1 MTEEVN
7 KYKINQPETP
17 FPMRGD
23 LAKREPAWL
32 KSWTD
37 KKLYQRIR
45 ASRKGKTKFI
55 LHDGPPY
62 ANGDIHIGHAVN
74 KILKDI
80 IVKSKTFAGYDAP
93 YVPGWDCHGLP
104 IELVVEKAHGKN
116 IDPAKFRELC
126 RAYAAE
132 QVEKQKKD
140 FIRLGVLG
148 DWDNPYLTMDFKTE
162 ADIMRALGTIQEN
175 GYLYQGS
182 KPVHWC
188 VDCGSALA
196 EAEVEYEDVNSPAID
211 VGFKVVDNTAIKRN
225 FRPFQ
230 IISDEDQKRLVSDK
244 EFDEA
249 LRNYQAYAVIWTTTP
264 WTLPANQAVCVNT
277 QVDYALVEAN
287 QKLYIL
293 ASNLVDS
300 AMKRYGIENY
310 KCIATSWGGGDLE
323 LDPDFVQSEENT
335 FGLNPFPLHH
345 PFETRQVPLISGDH
359 VTTEAGT
366 GLVHTAAAHGN
377 DDWLVMKANYP
388 NEKPRIL
395 MGGDGKFFNSDLVEF
410 EAIRGL
416 FYKKANDVILDKLQ
430 ENGVLFSPR
439 DATIRHSF
447 PHCWRHK
454 TPLMQLATH
463 QWFIGMDQHW
473 CTRIVKRVHDLTSGK
488 LDSNETIMERA
499 IPSFSIRQYSNSREN
514 GKLVSFSEER
524 YRDNDLNMRVRSLKA
539 VENTQFFPAWGRARL
554 EAMIKNRP
562 DWCVSRQRN
571 WGVPMPFFVH
581 KETGEPHPQTA
592 DLLEAACLLVEK
604 TGVEAW
610 FSLDEAA
617 FLQAN
622 TSADSR
628 AINGE
633 YKKVTYTLDVWFDS
647 GATHAAVL
655 KKRPELNY
663 PADMYLEGSDQHRG
677 WFQSSLLTGCAIDGR
692 APYKA
697 LLTHGFVVDGAGHK
711 MSKSKG
717 NVVAPQ
723 KVMEQYGADIL
734 RLWVAA
740 TDYSGELNISDEILK
755 RVADSYRKIRNTA
768 KFLLANIADFDA
780 KKDLLKVDEWLEIDR
795 YALYLTQK
803 LQTEVL
809 ADYDRYEFHLAVQ
822 KLVSFCSDDLGA
834 FYLDILKDRLY
845 TSGENSFERRAAQS
859 ALHHITHTFMRLIA
873 PILSFT
879 ADEIW
884 AALNLG
890 EDKSVF
896 EELWYDLPAHGLQ
909 ANRIAAWAAIIAARA
924 DAAKEIEVLRSAGQV
939 GSSLQAE
946 LEFHATEASFV
957 AMNSLGD
964 DLRFVTITSS
974 AKVVKVAKESE
985 QKIVVTAS
993 KYKKCER
1000 CWHYVSD
1007 VGSDAEHSTI
1017 CKRCVTNLF
1026 GKPARRKYA

>member
-1 MTEEVN
+1 MTDEVN

-32 KSWTD
+32 KTWTD
-37 KKLYQRIR
+37 KQLYQRIR
-45 ASRKGKTKFI
+45 ESRIGKTKFI

-80 IVKSKTFAGYDAP
+80 IVKSKTMSGFDAP

-162 ADIMRALGTIQEN
+162 ADIMRALGTIQQN

-211 VGFKVVDNTAIKRN
+211 VGFKVVDNA
-225 FRPFQ
+225 
-230 IISDEDQKRLVSDK
+230 
-244 EFDEA
+244 A
-249 LRNYQAYAVIWTTTP
+249 LGKAFGVEVTGDAYAVIWTTTP
-264 WTLPANQAVCVNT
+264 WTLPANQAVSVNPSLAYDLVKT
-277 QVDYALVEAN
+277 EKGLLILAHELLEATLARYAVVDY
-287 QKLYIL
+287 KIL
-293 ASNLVDS
+293 GSCAGFVLS
-300 AMKRYGIENY
+300 AQAHPQDVLTRDDKKMKG
-310 KCIATSWGGGDLE
+310 
-323 LDPDFVQSEENT
+323 V
-335 FGLNPFPLHH
+335 GLTLQH
-345 PFETRQVPLISGDH
+345 PFDSRQVPIICGDH

-377 DDWLVMKANYP
+377 DDWLVMRANYP

-395 MGGDGKFFNSDLVEF
+395 MGGDGKFFDSALVEF
-410 EAIRGL
+410 AAIRGL
-416 FYKKANDVILDKLQ
+416 SRQDANKVILAKMQ
-430 ENGVLFSPR
+430 ENGTLIASAR
-439 DATIRHSF
+439 LNHSF

-463 QWFIGMDQHW
+463 QWFIGMNA
-473 CTRIVKRVHDLTSGK
+473 TTLPSPAGGISNDLADVVNQPSQMLISSIRGAGGEGQVN
-488 LDSNETIMERA
+488 DERA
-499 IPSFSIRQYSNSREN
+499 QAAKNLPLPNPLPLTGEGTS
-514 GKLVSFSEER
+514 L
-524 YRDNDLNMRVRSLKA
+524 RDLANAA
-539 VENTQFFPAWGRARL
+539 VDKTEFFPAWGRARL

-581 KETGEPHPQTA
+581 KETGEPHPKTA
-592 DLLEAACLLVEK
+592 QLLEAACLLVEK
-604 TGVEAW
+604 TGVEGW

-622 TSADSR
+622 TSAASSG
-628 AINGE
+628 INSE

-663 PADMYLEGSDQHRG
+663 PADLYLEGSDQHRG

-723 KVMEQYGADIL
+723 KVMDTYGADIL
-734 RLWVAA
+734 RLWAA
-740 TDYSGELNISDEILK
+740 STDYSGELTISDEILK
-755 RVADSYRKIRNTA
+755 RVADSYRKIRNTC
-768 KFLLANIADFDA
+768 KFLLANIADFDVS
-780 KKDLLKVDEWLEIDR
+780 KDLLPVQEWLEIDR
-795 YALYLTQK
+795 YALHLTQK
-803 LQTEVL
+803 LQDDVL

-845 TSGENSFERRAAQS
+845 TSGENSPERRAAQS
-859 ALHHITHTFMRLIA
+859 ALHHITHTFMRLIT

-896 EELWYDLPAHGLQ
+896 EELWYELPEHALSK
-909 ANRIAAWAAIIAARA
+909 
-924 DAAKEIEVLRSAGQV
+924 KEISNWLRLIEIRSSSNKVIEDARTQGLI
-939 GSSLQAE
+939 GSSLQIE
-946 LEFHATEASFV
+946 LDIFLEGTDLSDL
-957 AMNSLGD
+957 SRLGE
-964 DLRFVTITSS
+964 DLRFVFITSRATIHS
-974 AKVVKVAKESE
+974 VEKLNIEDLDDTAKSLMEITELRRTWVRATPS
-985 QKIVVTAS
+985 QHT
-993 KYKKCER
+993 KCER
-1000 CWHYVSD
+1000 CWHYVAD
-1007 VGSDAEHSTI
+1007 VGSDAEHPTI

-1026 GKPARRKYA
+1026 GKPASRKYA

>member
-1 MTEEVN
+1 MTDDVNKEQN

-32 KSWTD
+32 KQWQD
-37 KKLYQRIR
+37 KKLYERIR
-45 ASRKGKTKFI
+45 KARKGAKKFI

-80 IVKSKTFAGYDAP
+80 IVKSKTMSGFDAP

-104 IELVVEKAHGKN
+104 IELVVEKNHGKN

-126 RAYAAE
+126 RTYAAE

-162 ADIMRALGTIQEN
+162 ADIMRALGTIQQN

-211 VGFKVVDNTAIKRN
+211 VGFKVVDNA
-225 FRPFQ
+225 
-230 IISDEDQKRLVSDK
+230 
-244 EFDEA
+244 A
-249 LRNYQAYAVIWTTTP
+249 LGKAFGVDVVGDAYAVIWTTTP
-264 WTLPANQAVCVNT
+264 WTLPANQAVSVNAEL
-277 QVDYALVEAN
+277 DYSLIRINRGYLV
-287 QKLYIL
+287 L
-293 ASNLVDS
+293 ASALLDDTFT
-300 AMKRYGIENY
+300 RYRACGIE
-310 KCIATSWGGGDLE
+310 AQPLE
-323 LDPDFVQSEENT
+323 STSEEN
-335 FGLNPFPLHH
+335 FDFFKEIKRAVVAHCKGAKLQGIFLNH
-345 PFETRQVPLISGDH
+345 PFDNRQVPIICGDH
-359 VTTEAGT
+359 VTTDAGT

-377 DDWLVMKANYP
+377 DDWLVMRANFP

-395 MGGDGKFFNSDLVEF
+395 MGGDGKFFNSDLVEL
-410 EAIRGL
+410 EGIRGL
-416 FYKKANDVILDKLQ
+416 SRQDANKVILAKML
-430 ENGVLFSPR
+430 ENGTLLASAR
-439 DATIRHSF
+439 LNHSF

-463 QWFIGMDQHW
+463 QWFIGMQQEDAVG
-473 CTRIVKRVHDLTSGK
+473 ISL
-488 LDSNETIMERA
+488 
-499 IPSFSIRQYSNSREN
+499 REYAN
-514 GKLVSFSEER
+514 
-524 YRDNDLNMRVRSLKA
+524 KA
-539 VENTQFFPAWGRARL
+539 VDATEFFPAWGRARL

-592 DLLEAACLLVEK
+592 ELLEAAALLVEK
-604 TGVEAW
+604 KGVEAW

-617 FLQAN
+617 FLEAN
-622 TSADSR
+622 TSAACRDNSG
-628 AINGE
+628 ALNNE

-655 KKRPELNY
+655 KRRPELNF
-663 PADMYLEGSDQHRG
+663 PADLYLEGSDQHRG

-692 APYKA
+692 APYEA
-697 LLTHGFVVDGAGHK
+697 LLTHGFVVDGNGHK

-723 KVMEQYGADIL
+723 KVMDTYGADIL
-734 RLWVAA
+734 RLWAA
-740 TDYSGELNISDEILK
+740 STDYSGELTISDEILK
-755 RVADSYRKIRNTA
+755 RVADSYRKIRNTC

-780 KKDLLKVDEWLEIDR
+780 DKDLLPVEQWLEIDR
-795 YALYLTQK
+795 YALHLTHK

-845 TSGENSFERRAAQS
+845 TSGENSPARRAAQS

-884 AALNLG
+884 QVLDCDKN
-890 EDKSVF
+890 KSVF
-896 EELWYDLPAHGLQ
+896 EDIWYDIPAHGLNHEEILRWRTLINIRAT
-909 ANRIAAWAAIIAARA
+909 ANKYIENSRSEGAI
-924 DAAKEIEVLRSAGQV
+924 

-946 LEFHATEASFV
+946 LSIYLEQDRYKELSGFE
-957 AMNSLGD
+957 D
-964 DLRFVTITSS
+964 DLRFIFITSKATVHNIDEELDLESLDDINKSVMGEKEIARTFVRVRPS
-974 AKVVKVAKESE
+974 A
-985 QKIVVTAS
+985 Q
-993 KYKKCER
+993 KKCER
-1000 CWHYVSD
+1000 CWHYRAD
-1007 VGSDAEHSTI
+1007 VGSHAEHSTI
-1017 CKRCVTNLF
+1017 CGRCVSNLF
-1026 GKPARRKYA
+1026 GAGEVRKYA